1 MGMSNLWQRL
11 KQRKLVQW
19 AVAYVAF
26 AFALLQGID
35 IVAQQFGWPVFVQ
48 RGITL
53 ALALGFFI
61 ALLLAWYHGE
71 QGQQRVSGAELLLI
85 ALVLAVGGGLLWQ
98 YNRQPAS
105 AATSSTRQPTA
116 ARSTAAPKS
125 IAVLPFVNLSSDKDQ
140 EYFSDGISE
149 SLLNLLTR
157 IPQLKV
163 TARTSSFYFKGK
175 NVAIPEIA
183 QRLHVAHV
191 LVGSVQKAGDEVR
204 ITVQLV
210 DAATD
215 TQRWSQSYDRK
226 IDDVFRIQD
235 EIADKVVK
243 ALKVKLLGATPTT
256 HPTDP
261 RAYAL
266 YLQGRE
272 LGRQFTAEALR
283 KSDTLLHQALAI
295 DPNYA
300 PAWVDLSV
308 NYGNEPLVGLL
319 STRESFS
326 RAREAALKALAI
338 DPDYAPAHA
347 RLGRVA
353 MYGDGDLAD
362 AAQHLQRALQLDP
375 NDLNVLGETGTLLA
389 NLGRL
394 EESLAVEQA
403 LVRRDPVNPVS
414 LSKLGYVQIFAGR
427 YDEAIESY
435 RTVLSLSPG
444 RGGAHVQLGV
454 ALMLKGDAQA
464 ALAEISQESS
474 GIMRRFGLPLV
485 YCALGRQADAD
496 ALIEAMVTKHAHENA
511 YNIAYNY
518 AFCGKAD
525 KAFEWLNQA
534 VEYGDS
540 GLAEIV
546 PENLFDRIHADPRWQ
561 SFLRKLGRAPDQLAR
576 ITLQVGL
583 PERRDTDAEFASGTP
598 DATGPAGRK
607 KQ

>member
-1 MGMSNLWQRL
+1 M
-11 KQRKLVQW
+11 
-19 AVAYVAF
+19 
-26 AFALLQGID
+26 
-35 IVAQQFGWPVFVQ
+35 
-48 RGITL
+48 
-53 ALALGFFI
+53 
-61 ALLLAWYHGE
+61 
-71 QGQQRVSGAELLLI
+71 
-85 ALVLAVGGGLLWQ
+85 LAVGGGLLWQ